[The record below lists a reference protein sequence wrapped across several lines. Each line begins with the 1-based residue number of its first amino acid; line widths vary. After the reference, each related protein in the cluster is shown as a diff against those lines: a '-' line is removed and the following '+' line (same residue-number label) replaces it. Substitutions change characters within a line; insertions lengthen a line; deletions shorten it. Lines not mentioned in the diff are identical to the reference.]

1 MPTTKPAGTLIGLT
15 GLRVPAQAGQ
25 HITEPLIE
33 CGIVRIE
40 RCGAL
45 TRLERRGSLE
55 LRTLNSGKT
64 LGSGAS
70 LRKSI
75 WPGGFL
81 LEAFRHVQLLEKFLT
96 VWIIPHSL
104 LVHNDG
110 VLIEKFF
117 LQLATEAEDIR

>member
-1 MPTTKPAGTLIGLT
+1 MHTTKSTGTLIGLT

-33 CGIVRIE
+33 RGIGRIE

-45 TRLERRGSLE
+45 TRLERRGSPE
-55 LRTLNSGKT
+55 LRTLNSGKA

-70 LRKSI
+70 LGNSLL
-75 WPGGFL
+75 PGGFI

-96 VWIIPHSL
+96 VWIIPHAL

-117 LQLATEAEDIR
+117 LKLATEAEDIR